1 MGATF
6 LPPLP
11 DDSLVFTP
19 GAPEFVALV
28 ADTLGDVGTAL
39 DGFDP
44 VFSAVAQD
52 HASLPGLLSA
62 IRHCF
67 ERAHSPFSDLGVN
80 TESLVDSAQ
89 ADAFTSIKAAND
101 SYDSLFVAAPPPPV
115 VPGAAPP
122 TLNGSPVGH
131 GAAPAILATRD
142 AAGHYSCPRGGV
154 PIRRNDGT
162 VICATIACGRDEN
175 PTFHPDGT
183 FFGCVKKLAGGFP

>member
-1 MGATF
+1 MPDSI

-11 DDSLVFTP
+11 PDSLVYTP
-19 GAPEFVALV
+19 GSPEFIDLTLN
-28 ADTLGDVGTAL
+28 TLGDVGTGL

-44 VFSAVAQD
+44 VFDAVAQD

-67 ERAHSPFSDLGVN
+67 EKAHSPFSDLGVN

-115 VPGAAPP
+115 VPGASPP
-122 TLNGSPVGH
+122 SRPGPSGGPPVTATHPKACPPGQVPEAGDPAFCIPATAVGPITGPSTRPT
-131 GAAPAILATRD
+131 GALP
-142 AAGHYSCPRGGV
+142 GV
-154 PIRRNDGT
+154 P
-162 VICATIACGRDEN
+162 
-175 PTFHPDGT
+175 P
-183 FFGCVKKLAGGFP
+183 AGGAGEPPGFRPR